1 MMAPASRIRSRP
13 IFQFH
18 SVREPTAS
26 DATCTR
32 EPSRKAPRAVCITQM
47 WLSIPQSR
55 TVLRLPGSRFSMEQK
70 TSLPKQENTCLS
82 TACTSGSREAISD
95 TVSPNPFAYCV
106 LISTGIFK
114 IPAKRISS
122 REFLSNCSLCN
133 IGGRSFSWIS
143 TTMSA
148 HWLASRARRATS
160 LYSLV
165 IGLTLPRTVAMR
177 DFPNND
183 STPPK
188 STNQSELR
196 WPFVLTAVNAAHKIK
211 AAERFRSIKIAPSF
225 NGRTA
230 DSGSAYR
237 GSNPWGAANHLALIP
252 FKTAVLLD
260 LSRIAEDTG
269 VSQEDTK
276 W

>member
-1 MMAPASRIRSRP
+1 MPHAPDNHRARRPERFASRKCGFPSHKAELCCDCQAAVSAWSRRHRCRSRRILVCRQP
-13 IFQFH
+13 ARPAVGRQF
-18 SVREPTAS
+18 R
-26 DATCTR
+26 
-32 EPSRKAPRAVCITQM
+32 
-47 WLSIPQSR
+47 IP
-55 TVLRLPGSRFSMEQK
+55 L
-70 TSLPKQENTCLS
+70 
-82 TACTSGSREAISD
+82 
-95 TVSPNPFAYCV
+95 
-106 LISTGIFK
+106 
-114 IPAKRISS
+114 AKRISS
-122 REFLSNCSLCN
+122 CEFLSNCSLCN

-148 HWLASRARRATS
+148 HWLASRERRATS

-230 DSGSAYR
+230 DSGSAYP
-237 GSNPWGAANHLALIP
+237 GSNPWGAANLES
-252 FKTAVLLD
+252 TAYD
-260 LSRIAEDTG
+260 LRFPPKQPTG
-269 VSQEDTK
+269 NTNR
-276 W
+276 

>member
-1 MMAPASRIRSRP
+1 MH
-13 IFQFH
+13 Q
-18 SVREPTAS
+18 
-26 DATCTR
+26 
-32 EPSRKAPRAVCITQM
+32 ITIAQGAQSG
-47 WLSIPQSR
+47 LHHANVVSIPQSR

-106 LISTGIFK
+106 LISVGIFK

-122 REFLSNCSLCN
+122 CEFLSNCSFCT

-148 HWLASRARRATS
+148 HWLASRERRATS

-177 DFPNND
+177 NFQIRFYPAEKHE
-183 STPPK
+183 PK
-188 STNQSELR
+188 RTSAGRFYLAPCAQPIKSKLR
-196 WPFVLTAVNAAHKIK
+196 
-211 AAERFRSIKIAPSF
+211 S
-225 NGRTA
+225 
-230 DSGSAYR
+230 
-237 GSNPWGAANHLALIP
+237 
-252 FKTAVLLD
+252 
-260 LSRIAEDTG
+260 
-269 VSQEDTK
+269 
-276 W
+276 